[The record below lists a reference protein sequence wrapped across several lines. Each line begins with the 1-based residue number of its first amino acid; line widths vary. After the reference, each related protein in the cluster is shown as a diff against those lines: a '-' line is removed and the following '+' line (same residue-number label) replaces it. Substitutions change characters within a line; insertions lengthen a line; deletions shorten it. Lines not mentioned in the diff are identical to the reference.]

1 MSTEHS
7 CSIVPFK
14 KMKMKWKWKEKKRF
28 TKKRRKMKK

>member
-1 MSTEHS
+1 MSTGHS